1 MIDRRRVAE
10 VLQERGAIL
19 DQSGIVTFSFDNSA
33 PFFNAADGVTVN
45 GVVVDVSV
53 SGLSLPGAWVPV
65 LTYIDNVT
73 VPDVLAIGHQLNGTV
88 VNTNTD
94 DWRVAFNTVSTNP
107 TFREFAYA
115 SSSVS
120 GVFVTPTGAVAPAPE
135 PVTLT
140 LLGLGLASVRF
151 MRRRRAD

>member
-1 MIDRRRVAE
+1 MPRTA
-10 VLQERGAIL
+10 
-19 DQSGIVTFSFDNSA
+19 N
-33 PFFNAADGVTVN
+33 
-45 GVVVDVSV
+45 
-53 SGLSLPGAWVPV
+53 
-65 LTYIDNVT
+65 DNVT

-107 TFREFAYA
+107 TFREFAYS

-120 GVFVTPTGAVAPAPE
+120 GIFVTPTGTVAPVPE
-135 PVTLT
+135 PATLT